1 LDEQVQSFIEELL
14 GNYGWMFLAGFAA
27 LLFKS
32 SISSAV
38 EGFKVFAGNDLN
50 TDDVVSFNGRPA
62 RVIRV
67 GMWKTVFFIYDV
79 DCSNGKPVVKGGSKM
94 SIDNEKLKEHII
106 EKPLP
111 MLDLNKY
118 IQCDDN
124 DKPRTPT
131 N

>member
-1 LDEQVQSFIEELL
+1 MEEEVQKQIEQLL
-14 GNYGWMFLAGFAA
+14 GNYGWLFIAGFFA

-50 TDDVVSFNGRPA
+50 TDDVISFNGRPA

-67 GMWKTVFFIYDV
+67 GLWKTVFFIYDV
-79 DCSNGKPVVKGGSKM
+79 DCSNGKPIVRGGSKM

-118 IQCDDN
+118 ITCDEEDN
-124 DKPRTPT
+124 KQTKE
-131 N
+131 

>member
-1 LDEQVQSFIEELL
+1 MEKEVQQFIEDFL
-14 GNYGWMFLAGFAA
+14 GNYGWMFLAGFVA

-67 GMWKTVFFIYDV
+67 GIWKTVFFIYDV
-79 DCSNGKPVVKGGSKM
+79 DCSGSKPIIKGGSKM

-118 IQCDDN
+118 IKCPEDEEE
-124 DKPRTPT
+124 
-131 N
+131 

>member
-1 LDEQVQSFIEELL
+1 MEEQVQQVVEEFL

-32 SISSAV
+32 TISSAV
-38 EGFKVFAGNDLN
+38 EGLKVFAGNDLN
-50 TDDVVSFNGRPA
+50 TDDVVSFDGRPA

-79 DCSNGKPVVKGGSKM
+79 DCSKGKPIVLGGSKM
-94 SIDNEKLKEHII
+94 SIDNEKLKDHII

-111 MLDLNKY
+111 MLDLNKF
-118 IQCDDN
+118 INCEDDKHKN
-124 DKPRTPT
+124 K
-131 N
+131 

>member
-1 LDEQVQSFIEELL
+1 MEEQVQNYIEQLL
-14 GNYGWMFLAGFAA
+14 GNYGWLFIAGFFA

-50 TDDVVSFNGRPA
+50 TDDVISFDGRPA

-67 GMWKTVFFIYDV
+67 GLWKTVFFIYDV
-79 DCSNGKPVVKGGSKM
+79 DCSNGKPVVLGGSKM
-94 SIDNEKLKEHII
+94 SIDNEKLKDHII

-118 IQCDDN
+118 INCDEDN
-124 DKPRTPT
+124 KQKKEK
-131 N
+131 

>member
-1 LDEQVQSFIEELL
+1 MENEVQNIIEEML
-14 GNYGWMFLAGFAA
+14 GNYGWMFIAGFFA

-50 TDDVVSFNGRPA
+50 TDDVISFDGRPA

-67 GMWKTVFFIYDV
+67 GLWKTVFFIYEV
-79 DCSNGKPVVKGGSKM
+79 DCAGKKPIVKSGSKM
-94 SIDNEKLKEHII
+94 SIDNTKLKEHII

-111 MLDLNKY
+111 MLDLDKY
-118 IQCDDN
+118 IKCDDE
-124 DKPRTPT
+124 DS
-131 N
+131 